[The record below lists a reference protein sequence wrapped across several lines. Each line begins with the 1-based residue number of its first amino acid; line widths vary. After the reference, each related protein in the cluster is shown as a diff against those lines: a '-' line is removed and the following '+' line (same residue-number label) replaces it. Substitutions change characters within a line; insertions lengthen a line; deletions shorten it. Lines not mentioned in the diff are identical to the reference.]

1 MSAMYRSIEEIH
13 LHLSFSVTFEVDNV
27 DILIQLE
34 ASVGSDGR
42 SLNGDVVG
50 LVEESVGLGWFPPS
64 SSLWR

>member
-1 MSAMYRSIEEIH
+1 MYHSIEGIH

-27 DILIQLE
+27 DILVQLE